1 MSRKFNNPFDDSA
14 RQGFTN
20 AVLDTQKNRQGTK
33 YNHVGSRSGLSS
45 MLDSQIIE
53 RNAKTENQNFGDGFI
68 SFTVEK
74 KKNAAGNLVYP
85 PMNIGGRLHYP
96 NDDGKIVIVDSAIL
110 DKELAM
116 ENERREYIKQII
128 ERASISNSIC
138 SMVLGQ
144 DASGLLSAGRD
155 GGGSVTDAELV
166 KVDALPE
173 SIETLDTT
181 SQLYSRAIQKF
192 KIVIKAFLPIIDNM
206 TTKAVQN
213 EGI

>member
-1 MSRKFNNPFDDSA
+1 MTNVFNAGP
-14 RQGFTN
+14 RQGFTD
-20 AVLDTQKNRQGTK
+20 AVLDSKGKGGTK
-33 YNHVGSRSGLSS
+33 YSHVGSRSGLSS

-53 RNAKTENQNFGDGFI
+53 RNNTTEKQNFGDGFI

-74 KKNAAGNLVYP
+74 KGNKYP
-85 PMNIGGRLHYP
+85 PLNIGGRIHYP
-96 NDDGKIVIVDSAIL
+96 DANGRVIIVDSAIL
-110 DKELAM
+110 DKELQM

-144 DASGLLSAGRD
+144 DANGLLGAGPD
-155 GGGSVTDAELV
+155 GNGSVKDVELI

-173 SIETLDTT
+173 TIETLDTT

-206 TTKAVQN
+206 TSKSVQN

>member
-1 MSRKFNNPFDDSA
+1 MTQRFNIPFNAGVRQKFTDE
-14 RQGFTN
+14 
-20 AVLDTQKNRQGTK
+20 VLDTNNNRQGTK

-53 RNAKTENQNFGDGFI
+53 RNAKTEKENFGDGFI
-68 SFTVEK
+68 SFTVDK
-74 KKNAAGNLVYP
+74 KGGKYP
-85 PMNIGGRLHYP
+85 PINIGGRLHYP

-110 DKELAM
+110 DRELLM
-116 ENERREYIKQII
+116 ENERRDYIKQII

-144 DASGLLSAGRD
+144 DARGLLGAGSD
-155 GGGSVTDAELV
+155 GAGSVTDPELI
-166 KVDALPE
+166 KIDAMPE

-206 TTKAVQN
+206 SSKSVQN
-213 EGI
+213 EGL

>member
-1 MSRKFNNPFDDSA
+1 MTQPFNAGP
-14 RQGFTN
+14 RHGFTN
-20 AVLDTQKNRQGTK
+20 QVLNTKNRQGTK

-45 MLDSQIIE
+45 MLDSEIID
-53 RNAKTENQNFGDGFI
+53 RNQQTESQNFGDGFI

-74 KKNAAGNLVYP
+74 NKNGVYP
-85 PMNIGGRLHYP
+85 PLNIGGRLHYP
-96 NDDGKIVIVDSAIL
+96 NSDGRVIIVDSAIL
-110 DKELAM
+110 DRELQM
-116 ENERREYIKQII
+116 ENERRDYIKQII
-128 ERASISNSIC
+128 ERASISNAIC

-144 DASGLLSAGRD
+144 DAKKLLGANEND
-155 GGGSVTDAELV
+155 GGSVTDAELV

-173 SIETLDTT
+173 TIETLD
-181 SQLYSRAIQKF
+181 SSGQLYSRAIQKF

>member
-1 MSRKFNNPFDDSA
+1 MTQKFDSA
-14 RQGFTN
+14 IRQGFTTQ
-20 AVLDTQKNRQGTK
+20 VLDTKNNRQGTK

-53 RNAKTENQNFGDGFI
+53 RNAITENQNFGDGFI

-74 KKNAAGNLVYP
+74 KKGKYP
-85 PMNIGGRLHYP
+85 PLNIGGRLHYP

-110 DKELAM
+110 DRELQM
-116 ENERREYIKQII
+116 ENERRDYIKQII
-128 ERASISNSIC
+128 ERASISNNIC

-144 DASGLLSAGRD
+144 DARGLLGAGQD
-155 GGGSVTDAELV
+155 GGVAMAAEL
-166 KVDALPE
+166 KAVDAMPE
-173 SIETLDTT
+173 TIETLDTT
-181 SQLYSRAIQKF
+181 GQLYSKCIQKF
-192 KIVIKAFLPIIDNM
+192 KIIIKAFLPIIDNM

>member
-1 MSRKFNNPFDDSA
+1 MTNVFDA
-14 RQGFTN
+14 KPRQGFTQS
-20 AVLDTQKNRQGTK
+20 VLDSKGKGGTK
-33 YNHVGSRSGLSS
+33 YSHVGSRSGLSS

-53 RNAKTENQNFGDGFI
+53 RNNTTEKQNFGDGFI

-74 KKNAAGNLVYP
+74 KGNKYP
-85 PMNIGGRLHYP
+85 PLNIGGRIHYP
-96 NDDGKIVIVDSAIL
+96 DANGRVIIVDSAIL
-110 DKELAM
+110 DKELEM

-144 DASGLLSAGRD
+144 DARGLLSAGAD
-155 GGGSVTDAELV
+155 GNGSVKDPELI

-173 SIETLDTT
+173 TIETLDTT

-206 TTKAVQN
+206 TSKAVQN

>member
-1 MSRKFNNPFDDSA
+1 MTNVFNAGP
-14 RQGFTN
+14 RLGFT
-20 AVLDTQKNRQGTK
+20 AEVLDTKGKGGTK
-33 YNHVGSRSGLSS
+33 YSHVGSRSGLSS

-53 RNAKTENQNFGDGFI
+53 RNNTTEKQNFGDGFI

-74 KKNAAGNLVYP
+74 KGTKYP
-85 PMNIGGRLHYP
+85 PLNIGGRIHYP
-96 NDDGKIVIVDSAIL
+96 DANGRVIIVDSAIL
-110 DKELAM
+110 DKELEM

-144 DASGLLSAGRD
+144 DARGLLSAGSD
-155 GGGSVTDAELV
+155 GGGSVKDPELI

-173 SIETLDTT
+173 TIETLDTT

>member
-1 MSRKFNNPFDDSA
+1 MTQPFNAGP

-20 AVLDTQKNRQGTK
+20 KVLDTKNNRQGTK
-33 YNHVGSRSGLSS
+33 YSHVGSRSGLSS

-53 RNAKTENQNFGDGFI
+53 RNAITENQTFGDGFI

-74 KKNAAGNLVYP
+74 KNGRYP
-85 PMNIGGRLHYP
+85 PLNIGGRLHYP
-96 NDDGKIVIVDSAIL
+96 NDDGRIIIVDSAIL
-110 DKELAM
+110 DRELQM

-144 DASGLLSAGRD
+144 DARELLGPGKD
-155 GGGSVTDAELV
+155 GKGTVKDDELK

-173 SIETLDTT
+173 TIETLDTT

>member
-1 MSRKFNNPFDDSA
+1 MSQRFDVA
-14 RQGFTN
+14 RQGFT
-20 AVLDTQKNRQGTK
+20 ASVLDTKNKGGTK

-45 MLDSQIIE
+45 MLDSQIID
-53 RNAKTENQNFGDGFI
+53 RNQKTESENFGDGFI

-74 KKNAAGNLVYP
+74 NKKGLYP
-85 PMNIGGRLHYP
+85 PLNIGGRLHYP
-96 NDDGKIVIVDSAIL
+96 NNDGRIIIVDSAIL
-110 DKELAM
+110 DKELEM

-144 DASGLLSAGRD
+144 DARALLGAGRD
-155 GGGSVTDAELV
+155 GASSVLDPELI

-173 SIETLDTT
+173 TIETLDTT

-192 KIVIKAFLPIIDNM
+192 KIVVKAFLPIVDNM

-213 EGI
+213 EGL

>member
-1 MSRKFNNPFDDSA
+1 MSRKFNNPFDEAA

-33 YNHVGSRSGLSS
+33 YTHVGSRSGLSS

-53 RNAKTENQNFGDGFI
+53 RNNTTEKQNFGDGFI
-68 SFTVEK
+68 SFTVDK
-74 KKNAAGNLVYP
+74 KGGKYP
-85 PMNIGGRLHYP
+85 PINIGGRLHYP

-110 DKELAM
+110 DRELMM
-116 ENERREYIKQII
+116 ENERRDYIKSII

-155 GGGSVTDAELV
+155 GGGSVTDPELI

-206 TTKAVQN
+206 TSKAVQN

>member
-1 MSRKFNNPFDDSA
+1 MTQPFNAGP

-20 AVLDTQKNRQGTK
+20 QVLNTKNRQGTK

-45 MLDSQIIE
+45 MLDSEIID
-53 RNAKTENQNFGDGFI
+53 RNQQTESQNFGDGFI
-68 SFTVEK
+68 SFTIEK
-74 KKNAAGNLVYP
+74 NKNGVYP
-85 PMNIGGRLHYP
+85 PLNIGGRLHYP
-96 NDDGKIVIVDSAIL
+96 NSDGRVIIVDSAIL
-110 DKELAM
+110 DRELQM
-116 ENERREYIKQII
+116 ENERRDYIKQII

-144 DASGLLSAGRD
+144 DAKKLLGANEN
-155 GGGSVTDAELV
+155 GGGSVTDSELV

-173 SIETLDTT
+173 TIETLD
-181 SQLYSRAIQKF
+181 SSGQLYSRAIQKF

>member
-1 MSRKFNNPFDDSA
+1 MTQPFDA
-14 RQGFTN
+14 RPREGFTQ
-20 AVLDTQKNRQGTK
+20 AVLATQGRGGTK

-53 RNAKTENQNFGDGFI
+53 RNAQTQSENFGDGFI

-74 KKNAAGNLVYP
+74 NKKGDYP
-85 PMNIGGRLHYP
+85 PLNIGGRLHYP
-96 NDDGKIVIVDSAIL
+96 DKNGRIIIVDSAIL
-110 DKELAM
+110 DKELEQ
-116 ENERREYIKQII
+116 ENERREYIKLII

-144 DASGLLSAGRD
+144 DCRQLLGPGKDGAGAVID
-155 GGGSVTDAELV
+155 EELK

-173 SIETLDTT
+173 TIETLDST

-213 EGI
+213 EGL

>member
-1 MSRKFNNPFDDSA
+1 M
-14 RQGFTN
+14 G
-20 AVLDTQKNRQGTK
+20 
-33 YNHVGSRSGLSS
+33 
-45 MLDSQIIE
+45 
-53 RNAKTENQNFGDGFI
+53 
-68 SFTVEK
+68 
-74 KKNAAGNLVYP
+74 YP
-85 PMNIGGRLHYP
+85 DANGRV
-96 NDDGKIVIVDSAIL
+96 IIVDSAIL
-110 DKELAM
+110 DKELEM

-144 DASGLLSAGRD
+144 DARGLLSAGAD
-155 GGGSVTDAELV
+155 GNGSVKDPELI

-173 SIETLDTT
+173 TIETLDST